1 MNEKI
6 FTLKM
11 VVGDKNI
18 DQGSIQKERSLED
31 KKNKMTKKGKT
42 GEEAEYRRI
51 KAKERKGFFENKNL
65 SRRVE
70 RKRLKEA

>member
-1 MNEKI
+1 MKKYLHSKWLWVTRIQTRVVYRKKEAWKI
-6 FTLKM
+6 
-11 VVGDKNI
+11 
-18 DQGSIQKERSLED
+18 
-31 KKNKMTKKGKT
+31 KKKMTKKGKT